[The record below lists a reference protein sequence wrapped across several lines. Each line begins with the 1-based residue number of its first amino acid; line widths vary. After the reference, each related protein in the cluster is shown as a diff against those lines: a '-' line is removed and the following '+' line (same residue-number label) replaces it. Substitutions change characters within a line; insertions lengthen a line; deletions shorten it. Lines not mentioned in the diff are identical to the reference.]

1 MVIHLKF
8 GEYKQLRR
16 KTAQTFL
23 MDGVKRKTISKMK
36 NGIMNED

>member
-1 MVIHLKF
+1 MVINLKF
-8 GEYKQLRR
+8 DEYKQIRR

-23 MDGVKRKTISKMK
+23 MDGVKSKTISKMK